1 MSQKSTRLYSSP
13 TDFVLITH
21 QIVPPES
28 SSLDDSAQRPRT
40 LDKNHRDM
48 VKFSGKDDQGYE
60 WVKQD
65 LEELMEKAVDFEK
78 RQNLGM
84 HPSPPMY
91 SKDLHEF

>member
-1 MSQKSTRLYSSP
+1 
-13 TDFVLITH
+13 
-21 QIVPPES
+21 
-28 SSLDDSAQRPRT
+28 
-40 LDKNHRDM
+40 M